1 MNGSRMNKT
10 KFLGT
15 GVAFPLQPN
24 GAGGLGYVSG
34 QAHVEQSLR
43 LLLMTALGERV
54 MRPGLGCKAPQLVF
68 APGSL
73 QYLRLLES
81 SVREAVRDW
90 EPRVELENVIAEANP
105 QAQNQVTVQIAYKI
119 RASNARGNLVFPFYL
134 GTDFGPDA
142 NSGSTDN
149 SNNIEGSPL

>member
-1 MNGSRMNKT
+1 MNER

-15 GVAFPLQPN
+15 GIAFPLLPD

-34 QAHVEQSLR
+34 EDHVAQSLR

-68 APGSL
+68 APRSL
-73 QYLRLLES
+73 QYLRLLET

-90 EPRVELENVIAEANP
+90 EPRVQLEDVIAEANP
-105 QAQNQVTVQIAYKI
+105 LAENQVTVNIAYKI
-119 RASNARGNLVFPFYL
+119 RASNARRNLVFPFYL
-134 GTDFGPDA
+134 GTDIR
-142 NSGSTDN
+142 TE
-149 SNNIEGSPL
+149 EGLL